1 MQILVLNCGSS
12 SVKYQLYNMADETV
26 LCGGVVEKIGQPDA
40 TCTHIW
46 GAQSLSEPV
55 QANDHTRALAQI
67 RDLLLNPN
75 RGGVQHA
82 DDIAAVGHRV
92 VHGGET
98 FVSATRITTGVERQ
112 IAAYNALAPLHN
124 PPNLT
129 GIQAA
134 RQCFPN
140 AIQVAVFDTAFH
152 QTLPEH
158 AFLYPIPY
166 ALYEKDRIRKYGFHG
181 TSHRYVSHRAAE
193 LLEKSPDTFT
203 GITCHLGNGCS
214 ITAIQ
219 NGQSV
224 DTSMGFT
231 PLEGVPMGTRSG
243 DVDPALILYL
253 ADQKGLTIA
262 EIGHLLNRES
272 GLLGLSGISNDLREL
287 ESTTDPRAQLAQTVF
302 AYRIRKYI
310 GAYLSILPPIDAL
323 VFTGGIGE
331 NSASMRAHI
340 LQDLNHL
347 GIVLDPERNRQL
359 DGEGEISTPNAP
371 IRILV
376 IPTDEERLIARET
389 LSAVKEQ
396 ND

>member
-1 MQILVLNCGSS
+1 MLILVLNCGSS
-12 SVKYQLYNMADETV
+12 SVKYRLYKMTGETV
-26 LCGGVVEKIGQPDA
+26 LCGGAVEKIGQPDA
-40 TCTHIW
+40 TISHTW
-46 GAQSLSEPV
+46 NSQSFSEPI
-55 QANDHTRALAQI
+55 QANNHMQALAQI
-67 RDLLLNPN
+67 RDLLLDPT
-75 RGGVQHA
+75 RGGVQDA
-82 DDIAAVGHRV
+82 DAISAVGHRV

-98 FVSATRITTGVERQ
+98 FVSATPITAEVANQ
-112 IAAYNALAPLHN
+112 IAAYNNLAPLHN

-140 AIQVAVFDTAFH
+140 AVQVAVFDTAFH

-166 ALYEKDRIRKYGFHG
+166 DLYQNDRIRKYGFHG
-181 TSHRYVSHRAAE
+181 TSHRYVANRAAE
-193 LLEKSPDTFT
+193 LLHKSPDTFT

-219 NGQSV
+219 NGKSI

-253 ADQKGLTIA
+253 AEQKGLSIA
-262 EIGHLLNRES
+262 EIDRLLNRES

-287 ESTTDPRAQLAQTVF
+287 ESANTPKAKLAQTVF

-310 GAYLSILPPIDAL
+310 GAYLAVLGPIDAL

-331 NSASMRAHI
+331 NSASMRAQI
-340 LQDLNHL
+340 LQGLDHL
-347 GIVLDPERNRQL
+347 GIVTDPQKNRQL
-359 DGEGEISTPNAP
+359 DRDGDISTPDTP